1 MINRVCLCF
10 LLLQCLTDALMLQS
24 PLQLLKRETSYR
36 ELQRAMSSASASM
49 PQDPYEYRSPDDT
62 LLEEVRQEL
71 VQNYVDQG
79 EALSKAELEVD
90 YFLEDSARSREYMAM
105 RKYNLSQRDDGLGLD
120 LFMGMQFVGAF
131 IIGFMI
137 NAMQD

>member
-1 MINRVCLCF
+1 
-10 LLLQCLTDALMLQS
+10 
-24 PLQLLKRETSYR
+24 
-36 ELQRAMSSASASM
+36 MSSASASM